1 MQRPRPSVPRPRP
14 RPSVLVLGDLVVDVV
29 LAPDRPL
36 ATGSDV
42 PGTVALRQGGSAT
55 TTARWLGRGGARVGL
70 VAAIGRDAAGRGLVA
85 TIRADGVVPRV
96 VRLAGERTG
105 RIGVLVAPN
114 GERSFVQDRG
124 AATRL
129 APEHLRAA
137 WFDRLDLL
145 HLPVYSILEGSLG
158 EAGRRAAALA
168 HASGALVTLDL
179 SSTAPLLAY
188 GRARA
193 MELIESIAPDLI
205 LATIGEARALE
216 RDEDRLLRLAPA
228 VVLKRGADGATVLHR
243 DPAVADRVARF
254 DVATTPVAAGDT
266 TGAGDAFAGG
276 FILGWLAARA
286 EGASTAVALRRG
298 ATLGNRTAARQL
310 TAPRQE
316 LALG

>member
-1 MQRPRPSVPRPRP
+1 MLAPMQRSRSR

-29 LAPDRPL
+29 LAPGRPL
-36 ATGSDV
+36 ETGSDV

-70 VAAIGRDAAGRGLVA
+70 IAAIGRDAAGRGLVA
-85 TIRADGVVPRV
+85 TIRADGVIPRV

-105 RIGVLVAPN
+105 RIGVLVSPN

-129 APEHLRAA
+129 APEHLRPD
-137 WFDRLDLL
+137 WFARLDLL
-145 HLPVYSILEGSLG
+145 HLPVYSILEGPLG
-158 EAGRRAAALA
+158 EAGRRAASLA
-168 HASGALVTLDL
+168 HDAGALVTLDL

-188 GRARA
+188 GRTRA
-193 MELIESIAPDLI
+193 IELIDSIAPDLI
-205 LATIGEARALE
+205 LATVGEARALV

-243 DPAVADRVARF
+243 ERSGRF
-254 DVATTPVAAGDT
+254 DVATTAVPAGDT

-286 EGASTAVALRRG
+286 EGASTAVSLRRG
-298 ATLGNRTAARQL
+298 AIQGNRTAIRQL